1 MGWNKPGKDHDP
13 WGGQRD
19 LDEFFAHIKHRLSR
33 RFSRGDGKAPHPLR
47 PRLWWFAVLILV
59 IVWALSGMY
68 KVSGGQRAVV
78 LRLGVYVET
87 VGTGVHWR
95 WPWPIDTVHSINVK
109 EARSITRRV
118 TALTRDGQWVTAAL
132 TVKYRIDNPY
142 QYFYGT
148 TMPTDVLGTGA
159 QAVLFAMVRTH
170 TLQALQ
176 HASQTPAAATL
187 SRALSRQLA
196 GADTGIGVEVVRIS
210 HLALPKVVS
219 DAREQAVQ
227 QQKRTVTAI
236 AGAPQA
242 LEAAILK
249 ARTRAKRIV
258 SQARVESSRQ
268 VAQARVDMARFRA
281 LVPAWEKAPLI
292 TETMLRNNALRTL
305 LAVAPKVVVS
315 GSVHA
320 VTLPSAALTTIH
332 APAAKTRLRAAP
344 VATVKGK
351 AP

>member
-1 MGWNKPGKDHDP
+1 MGWNKSGKDRDP

-59 IVWALSGMY
+59 SVWGSSGVY
-68 KVSGGQRAVV
+68 KISDGQRAVV
-78 LRLGVYVET
+78 LRLGVQVGT
-87 VGTGVHWR
+87 VGAGMHWR
-95 WPWPIDTVHSINVK
+95 WPWPIDTVHSVNIK
-109 EARSITRRV
+109 ESRSITRQV

-142 QYFYGT
+142 QYFYGA

-176 HASQTPAAATL
+176 HASQVPAAATL
-187 SRALSRQLA
+187 SRALSRQLT
-196 GADTGIGVEVVRIS
+196 GVDIGIGIDAVRIS
-210 HLALPKVVS
+210 RLASPQAVV
-219 DAREQAVQ
+219 DARNQAAQ
-227 QQKRTVTAI
+227 QQKRTLTAT
-236 AGAPQA
+236 ASVPQA

-249 ARTRAKRIV
+249 ARTRAQRIV
-258 SQARVESSRQ
+258 NRARVESSRQ

-292 TETMLRNNALRTL
+292 TETMLRNNALRTIL
-305 LAVAPKVVVS
+305 TVAPKVVIS

-320 VTLPSAALTTIH
+320 VTLPSSALTTIH
-332 APAAKTRLRAAP
+332 APIAKTRPRAAP
-344 VATVKGK
+344 VITAKGK